1 LAEFV
6 TRQEFEMVKAKQD
19 ELIIRVEAIDRG
31 LASLT
36 VQVAELSE
44 SMERRFDAVDR
55 RFDAVDRRFDAVDQR
70 FDRLE
75 KKVDDCLTALMSIVQ
90 IGRR

>member
-1 LAEFV
+1 MAEFV

-36 VQVAELSE
+36 VQVADLSE
-44 SMERRFDAVDR
+44 SMER

-75 KKVDDCLTALMSIVQ
+75 KKIDDCLTALMSIVQ
-90 IGRR
+90 MGRR